1 MTIINKAGEIMET
14 MTQAAIEARRQYK
27 REWNRR
33 NRDKVKKH
41 QRDYWERKAATIK
54 ANTDTTSDQKGDN

>member
-14 MTQAAIEARRQYK
+14 MTQAAIEARRAYK

-33 NRDKVKKH
+33 NRDRVKKH
-41 QRDYWERKAATIK
+41 QRDYWERKAAAIK
-54 ANTDTTSDQKGDN
+54 ANTDTTSDQERDN